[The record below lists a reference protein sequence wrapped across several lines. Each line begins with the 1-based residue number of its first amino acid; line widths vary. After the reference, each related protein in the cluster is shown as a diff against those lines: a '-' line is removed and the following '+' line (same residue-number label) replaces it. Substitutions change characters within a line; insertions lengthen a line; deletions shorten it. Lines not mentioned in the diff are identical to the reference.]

1 MPASTLVRRGGSA
14 KLCSPR
20 DAILMGVSLP
30 LRGASAIAVSGR
42 LPRPFARSLQRE
54 LRGSSGQSADLAIE
68 ALALRFGRPSKAAME
83 VAAKQVDTYLSRSE
97 ARRGRA

>member
-14 KLCSPR
+14 KLCSLR
-20 DAILMGVSLP
+20 DAILMGVSLS
-30 LRGASAIAVSGR
+30 LRGASAIAGR

-68 ALALRFGRPSKAAME
+68 ALALRFGCPSKAAME

-97 ARRGRA
+97 ARRGWA